1 MAPDGVQFAA
11 GVPTNGVVFG
21 QFNSRS
27 SSGVGSLRLGDGQ
40 LTTIAP
46 YRANTSG
53 LYAIAVELPWVVWT
67 QGESNTNFNDWTV
80 RAWDQRTGIV
90 AQLATS
96 QRSDGSFVSGQ
107 PPTPA
112 IVNGMAAW
120 AQPVASPGAPI
131 DNELR
136 VRTLATGREVM
147 LAHGTVSSPVFAL
160 DRLIW
165 GRKSA
170 DGTFSFEAADPA
182 TMQLTALPSGLS
194 EPGAIGSLAGSPTR
208 LAWSSDALQE
218 ATVYD
223 RGTNRRTVYRSP
235 DINHYM
241 QFLQL
246 SAHYL
251 LSYGGV
257 TSTVIDLDTAGGFD
271 VHGTVSGSDQTLVI
285 EEPSRPAS
293 GKGDF
298 VASRLTTFPTAALPP
313 IPRCG

>member
-1 MAPDGVQFAA
+1 MAPDGVRFAA
-11 GVPTNGVVFG
+11 GVAASGVVFG

-40 LTTIAP
+40 LTTIATYGP
-46 YRANTSG
+46 NASG

-90 AQLATS
+90 AQLSTS
-96 QRSDGSFVSGQ
+96 HRSDGSFVSGQ

-112 IVNGMAAW
+112 VVNGMAAW
-120 AQPVASPGAPI
+120 AQSVASPGAPI

-136 VRTLATGREVM
+136 VRTLATGREIV

-160 DRLIW
+160 GRLIW

-170 DGTFSFEAADPA
+170 DGKFSFEAADPA
-182 TMQLTALPSGLS
+182 TMQLAVLPSGLS
-194 EPGAIGSLAGSPTR
+194 EPGPIGSLAGSPTR

-223 RGTNRRTVYRSP
+223 QATNRRTVYRSP

-257 TSTVIDLDTAGGFD
+257 TATVIDLDTAHSFD
-271 VHGTVSGSDQTLVI
+271 VNGTVSGSEQTLVI
-285 EEPSRPAS
+285 EEPSRPAN

-298 VASRLTTFPTAALPP
+298 VASRLTAFPTAALPP